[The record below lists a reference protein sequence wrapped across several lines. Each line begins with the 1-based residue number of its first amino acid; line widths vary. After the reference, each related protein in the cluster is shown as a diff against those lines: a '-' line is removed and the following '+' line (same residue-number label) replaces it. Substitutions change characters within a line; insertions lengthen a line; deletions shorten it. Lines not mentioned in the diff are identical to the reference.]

1 MHIARTINGRHGRAL
16 LGLTLALALSACVTV
31 NIYFPAAAA
40 QKLADKVVEQVY
52 QAEARTPAVVAP
64 GSSTTAPTVSA
75 PTRSAVGPLSM
86 LSSPWHLAGYA
97 LNLGFSTVSGQASAA
112 ANLDASSPGV
122 VEAKD
127 RLEDFVPRIRPYLES
142 GAVGFTAAGLVAIHD
157 LNAVPLAQR
166 AQVSALVA
174 TNNTLLQNLYQA
186 IADANGHPE
195 WAAQIQATFAQAWMN
210 KAPPGRWFQNSA
222 GQWQQK

>member
-1 MHIARTINGRHGRAL
+1 MNIARTMNGRHGRAL
-16 LGLTLALALSACVTV
+16 LGLILALALSACVTV

-52 QAEARTPAVVAP
+52 QAEARKPAVAAP
-64 GSSTTAPTVSA
+64 GISTAPAVSA

-86 LSSPWHLAGYA
+86 LSSPWHLAGYV
-97 LNLGFSTVSGQASAA
+97 LNLGFSSVSGQASAA
-112 ANLDASSPGV
+112 ANLDASSPEV
-122 VEAKD
+122 VAAKD
-127 RLEDFVPRIRPYLES
+127 RLEDFVPQIRPYLQS
-142 GAVGFTAAGLVAIHD
+142 GAVGFTAAGLVAVRD

-186 IADANGHPE
+186 IANANGHPE
-195 WAAQIQATFAQAWMN
+195 WEAQIQATFAQAWIN

>member
-1 MHIARTINGRHGRAL
+1 MKISETISGRYGRAV
-16 LGLTLALALSACVTV
+16 LGLILGLALSACVTV

-40 QKLADKVVEQVY
+40 KKLADKVVEQVY
-52 QAEARTPAVVAP
+52 QAEAKGPAAVAP
-64 GSSTTAPTVSA
+64 GNSAAPTVSA
-75 PTRSAVGPLSM
+75 PARSSGGPLSM
-86 LSSPWHLAGYA
+86 LSSPWHLAGYV

-122 VEAKD
+122 VEAKA
-127 RLEDFVPRIRPYLES
+127 RLEDFVPQMRPYLES

-166 AQVSALVA
+166 AQVSALVS
-174 TNNTLLQNLYQA
+174 TNNTLLQNLYQQ
-186 IADANGHPE
+186 IASANGHPE
-195 WAAQIQATFAQAWMN
+195 WEAQIQEAFAQAWIN